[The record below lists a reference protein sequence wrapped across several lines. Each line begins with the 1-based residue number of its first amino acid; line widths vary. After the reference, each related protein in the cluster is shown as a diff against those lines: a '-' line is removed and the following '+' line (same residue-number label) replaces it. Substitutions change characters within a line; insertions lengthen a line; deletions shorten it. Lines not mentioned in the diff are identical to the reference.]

1 MSERDGDINSRMTDT
16 NNINKNIYSG
26 EDLAIIIPTKD
37 RPQKIVNL
45 LDSLSRQSTQY
56 GRIIVVDGGK
66 SIKNIVA
73 GYSKIIPVEYMEC
86 SPPGQIRQ
94 KNMALKVLDKRTKLV
109 GYLDDDIV
117 LENGSIEAMIKFIN
131 STAEETAGVS
141 FNIVNSPQYRYSWIK
156 ALIGLSAKIQGLV
169 LRSGYNVPILAVNI
183 NQKSQWVSGGAT
195 VWKKEIVQKFIQK
208 EVSSRWASCED
219 LIFSYPIGKL
229 FPLYVC
235 ADAQVRHEHV
245 YDQAPNKNHRYYG
258 YTETIWRFYFVH
270 MHEELSIASFVVM
283 ILATIIGRFVKGIV
297 SVEKRQF
304 EFAIGSINGLRV
316 GFKTIRSG
324 KIFRDVLDEGIPT

>member
-1 MSERDGDINSRMTDT
+1 MKNEDQVMYTSEDITF
-16 NNINKNIYSG
+16 
-26 EDLAIIIPTKD
+26 IIPTKD
-37 RPQKIVNL
+37 RPEKIKNL
-45 LDSLSRQSTQY
+45 LDSLVNQTLKP
-56 GRIIVVDGGK
+56 GRIIIVNGGVSIK
-66 SIKNIVA
+66 SIVT

-94 KNMALKVLDKRTKLV
+94 KNMALKVLDERTKLV

-117 LENGSIEAMIKFIN
+117 LEKDAIEAMIKFIN
-131 STAEETAGVS
+131 STAKETAGVS
-141 FNIVNSPQYRYSWIK
+141 FNIVNSPHYRYSWIK
-156 ALIGLSAKIQGLV
+156 AFIGLSSKTQGLV
-169 LRSGYNVPILAVNI
+169 LRSGYNVPILAVNC
-183 NQKSQWVSGGAT
+183 NQKTQWVSGGAT
-195 VWKKEIVQKFIQK
+195 IWKKGIVQNFIQK

-235 ADAQVRHEHV
+235 ADARVRHEHV

-258 YTETIWRFYFVH
+258 YTETIWRFYFVQ
-270 MHEELSIASFVVM
+270 MHEELSVASFVVM
-283 ILATIIGRFVKGIV
+283 ILATVIGRFVKGIV

-304 EFAIGSINGLRV
+304 EFAFGSIKGLRV

-324 KIFRDVLDEGIPT
+324 KNFRDVLDEGIPT